1 MAIIT
6 YPLNDIDYDASAAE
20 LYNSTRTSGV
30 YAMNDNL
37 NYSISGRTIT
47 ISPGMAWMKTE
58 AFTGKAVG
66 VTEPVALSVAAA
78 DTVLSR
84 IDRIVL
90 QFSKSANNTQLIIK
104 QGEPA
109 SSPQAP
115 ARSATESLYE
125 LVLYDVS
132 VPAGSSQITD
142 ADITDQ
148 RGNPA
153 LCGLMTDGVTRE
165 YGEAPP
171 SHQVL
176 VENSITLGLEHANK
190 QLVVTATGN
199 ITITVPCN
207 VFQDYT
213 EIEVLNAGDG
223 TITFKA
229 ELGANFIST
238 SLSSTPVLA
247 EYGAS
252 ACLKLL
258 SVLGSNVWALQG
270 AIQ

>member
-6 YPLNDIDYDASAAE
+6 YPLNDINYDASAAE

-78 DTVLSR
+78 HTALSR

-90 QFSKSANNTQLIIK
+90 QFSKAANNTQLIIK

-132 VPAGSSQITD
+132 VPAGSSEITD

-199 ITITVPCN
+199 ITITVPCD

-213 EIEVLNAGDG
+213 EIEVFNAGNG
-223 TITFKA
+223 TITFEA
-229 ELGANFIST
+229 ELGANFVST
-238 SLSSTPVLA
+238 SSSSTPVLS
-247 EYGAS
+247 ESGAS

-270 AIQ
+270 AIV

>member
-6 YPLNDIDYDASAAE
+6 YPLNDIDYDAAAAE

-30 YAMNDNL
+30 YAMADNL

-90 QFSKSANNTQLIIK
+90 QFSKSANKTQLILK
-104 QGEPA
+104 EGTPA
-109 SSPQAP
+109 SNPEAP

-132 VPAGSSQITD
+132 VPAGSSEITD
-142 ADITDQ
+142 ANITDQ

-223 TITFKA
+223 TITFEA
-229 ELGANFIST
+229 ELGANFVST
-238 SLSSTPVLA
+238 SLSMTPVLS

-270 AIQ
+270 AIE

>member
-1 MAIIT
+1 
-6 YPLNDIDYDASAAE
+6 
-20 LYNSTRTSGV
+20 
-30 YAMNDNL
+30 
-37 NYSISGRTIT
+37 
-47 ISPGMAWMKTE
+47 MAWIKTE
-58 AFTGKAVG
+58 AFSGKAVG
-66 VTEPVALSVAAA
+66 VTEPVALSVASAHTA
-78 DTVLSR
+78 LPR

-90 QFSKSANNTQLIIK
+90 QFSKAANNTQLIIK

-132 VPAGSSQITD
+132 VPAGSSEITD
-142 ADITDQ
+142 ANITDQ

-176 VENSITLGLEHANK
+176 VKNSITLGLEHANK
-190 QLVVTATGN
+190 QLVVTATEN
-199 ITITVPCN
+199 ITITVPCD

-213 EIEVLNAGDG
+213 EIEVFIAGDG
-223 TITFKA
+223 AVTFEP

-238 SLSSTPVLA
+238 SHI
-247 EYGAS
+247 
-252 ACLKLL
+252 K
-258 SVLGSNVWALQG
+258 
-270 AIQ
+270 

>member
-6 YPLNDIDYDASAAE
+6 YPLNDINYDAAAAE

-37 NYSISGRTIT
+37 NYSISGRVIT
-47 ISPGMAWMKTE
+47 ISPGMAWIKTE
-58 AFTGKAVG
+58 AFTGKAIG
-66 VTEPVALSVAAA
+66 VTEPVALSVASAHTA
-78 DTVLSR
+78 LPR

-90 QFSKSANNTQLIIK
+90 QFSKAANNTQLIIK
-104 QGEPA
+104 QGTPA
-109 SSPQAP
+109 SSPEAP
-115 ARSATESLYE
+115 ARSATGSLYE

-132 VPAGSSQITD
+132 VPAGSSEITG
-142 ADITDQ
+142 ANITDQ

-176 VENSITLGLEHANK
+176 VKNSITLGLEHANK
-190 QLVVTATGN
+190 QLVVTATEN
-199 ITITVPCN
+199 ITITVPCD

-213 EIEVLNAGDG
+213 EIEVFIAGDG
-223 TITFKA
+223 AVTFEP

-238 SLSSTPVLA
+238 SLSPTPVLSG
-247 EYGAS
+247 YGTS

-258 SVLGSNVWALQG
+258 TVLDANLWALQG
-270 AIQ
+270 AIE

>member
-6 YPLNDIDYDASAAE
+6 YPLNDIDYDAAAAE

-30 YAMNDNL
+30 YAMADNL

-47 ISPGMAWMKTE
+47 ISPGMAWIKTE

-66 VTEPVALSVAAA
+66 VTAPVELSVASANAA
-78 DTVLSR
+78 LPR

-90 QFSKSANNTQLIIK
+90 QFSKAANNTQLIIK
-104 QGEPA
+104 QGTPA
-109 SSPQAP
+109 SNPAAP

-132 VPAGSSQITD
+132 VPAGSSAITD

-190 QLVVTATGN
+190 QLVVTAVEN

-213 EIEVLNAGDG
+213 EIEVFIAGDG
-223 TITFKA
+223 TVTFEA
-229 ELGANFIST
+229 ELGVEFIST
-238 SLSSTPVLA
+238 SLSPTPVLS
-247 EYGAS
+247 EYGMS

-270 AIQ
+270 AIE

>member
-6 YPLNDIDYDASAAE
+6 YPLNDINYDAAAAE

-66 VTEPVALSVAAA
+66 VTAPVELSVASANAA
-78 DTVLSR
+78 LPR

-90 QFSKSANNTQLIIK
+90 QFSKAANQTQLIIN
-104 QGEPA
+104 QGTPA
-109 SSPQAP
+109 SNPTAP

-125 LVLYDVS
+125 LVLYDIYVR
-132 VPAGSSQITD
+132 AGSSEITD

-190 QLVVTATGN
+190 QLVVSAEAN
-199 ITITVPCN
+199 ITITVPVN

-213 EIEVLNAGDG
+213 EIEVFNAGDG
-223 TITFKA
+223 TVTF
-229 ELGANFIST
+229 EPEVGVDFIST
-238 SLSSTPVLA
+238 AEAGAPVLSA
-247 EYGAS
+247 FGTS
-252 ACLKLL
+252 ACLKVMT
-258 SVLGSNVWALQG
+258 VLGNNVWAIQG
-270 AIQ
+270 AVE

>member
-6 YPLNDIDYDASAAE
+6 YPLNDIDYDAAAAE

-90 QFSKSANNTQLIIK
+90 QFSKAANNTQLIIK
-104 QGEPA
+104 QGTPA
-109 SSPQAP
+109 SSPEAP

-125 LVLYDVS
+125 LVLYDIS
-132 VPAGSSQITD
+132 VPAGSSEITD

-190 QLVVTATGN
+190 QLVVSAEGN
-199 ITITVPCN
+199 ITITVPAN

-213 EIEVLNAGDG
+213 EIEVFNAGNG
-223 TITFKA
+223 TITFEA
-229 ELGANFIST
+229 ESGVNFVST
-238 SLSSTPVLA
+238 SQSSTPVLS
-247 EYGAS
+247 EHGAS

-258 SVLGSNVWALQG
+258 TVLAGNSWALQG